1 MFLFQ
6 FYFSGEPMTPR
17 ELLKL
22 GFQYFAQRDYE
33 RAVCYFKKALD
44 MDDTFIAAY
53 SALVETYNRM
63 GAINQALEIVKK
75 WLELDENNARVH
87 AMLSR
92 IYVQL
97 GQIELAKKEW
107 AVANALSVKQN

>member
-1 MFLFQ
+1 
-6 FYFSGEPMTPR
+6 MTPR

-33 RAVCYFKKALD
+33 KAVCYFKKALE
-44 MDDTFIAAY
+44 MDGTFIAAY
-53 SALVETYNRM
+53 SALAETYNRM
-63 GAINQALEIVKK
+63 GAINRALEIVTK
-75 WLELDENNARVH
+75 WLKFDENNATAH

-107 AVANALSVKQN
+107 AVANALSAEQN